1 MEKIYKVKQC
11 PNIAQIFSL
20 KRHENNSSTY
30 IRKAVP
36 ELRKKLR
43 EFMKNQYNNP
53 FYKIFYGCLIIDE
66 ASLENLVNN
75 FIQEILR
82 KIKLTN

>member
-1 MEKIYKVKQC
+1 
-11 PNIAQIFSL
+11 
-20 KRHENNSSTY
+20 
-30 IRKAVP
+30 
-36 ELRKKLR
+36 
-43 EFMKNQYNNP
+43 MKNHYNNP